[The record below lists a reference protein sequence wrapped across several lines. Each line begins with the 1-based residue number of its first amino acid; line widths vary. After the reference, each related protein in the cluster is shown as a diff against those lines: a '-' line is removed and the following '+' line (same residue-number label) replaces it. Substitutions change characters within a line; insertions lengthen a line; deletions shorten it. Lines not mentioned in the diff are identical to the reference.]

1 MTERKKITLK
11 ANLSTE
17 KLAELEEM
25 KKPAKPAE
33 RKPFV
38 RPGQGAGRGGPRRH
52 QPPISEL
59 GRTVKWLYKTYPD
72 LFFKERSK
80 PLKRHVEKDIFEAF
94 GDKPPVTKRM
104 IKKALS
110 HYVYSYPYMNG
121 VLASKGRYDLKG
133 KMVEELEDEHKTFAI
148 DWLRG
153 REEEK
158 ASKDSDEKTV
168 DKKD

>member
-25 KKPAKPAE
+25 KKPVIPAE
-33 RKPFV
+33 RKPFS
-38 RPGQGAGRGGPRRH
+38 RPGFAGRKSPSRH
-52 QPPISEL
+52 KPPISEL
-59 GRTVKWLYKTYPD
+59 GRTVKWLYKTYPE

-80 PLKRHVEKDIFEAF
+80 PLKCHIEKDIFENF

-121 VLASKGRYDLKG
+121 VLAAIGRYDLKG
-133 KMVEELEDEHKTFAI
+133 NMVEKLEDEHKTFAI
-148 DWLRG
+148 DWLRQ

-158 ASKDSDEKTV
+158 AAKEAKEKNNP
-168 DKKD
+168 

>member
-11 ANLSTE
+11 TSLSAE
-17 KLAELEEM
+17 KLAELDKM
-25 KKPAKPAE
+25 KNPQKSVE

-38 RPGQGAGRGGPRRH
+38 RPERRPSNH
-52 QPPISEL
+52 KPPITEV

-80 PLKRHVEKDIFEAF
+80 PLKRHVEKDIIEAF

-104 IKKALS
+104 LKKALS

-121 VLASKGRYDLKG
+121 VLAAKGRYDLKG
-133 KMVEELEDEHKTFAI
+133 QLVEELTDEHKTFAI
-148 DWLRG
+148 DWLRE
-153 REEEK
+153 REGEKEK
-158 ASKDSDEKTV
+158 AAKEES
-168 DKKD
+168 

>member
-25 KKPAKPAE
+25 KKPA
-33 RKPFV
+33 
-38 RPGQGAGRGGPRRH
+38 RPGYGGGRPSAARPH

-72 LFFKERSK
+72 LFFKDRSK
-80 PLKRHVEKDIFEAF
+80 PLKRQIEKDIFVAF
-94 GDKPPVTKRM
+94 GDKPPVTKRLL
-104 IKKALS
+104 KKALS

-121 VLASKGRYDLKG
+121 VLAATGRYDLRGNK
-133 KMVEELEDEHKTFAI
+133 VEDLEDEHKTFAI
-148 DWLRG
+148 DWLRE
-153 REEEK
+153 RETEK
-158 ASKDSDEKTV
+158 AAKDAADTAPKTESKKG
-168 DKKD
+168 

>member
-33 RKPFV
+33 RKPFT
-38 RPGQGAGRGGPRRH
+38 RPGAGGRGGPRRH
-52 QPPISEL
+52 TPPISEL

-72 LFFKERSK
+72 LFFKDRSK
-80 PLKRHVEKDIFEAF
+80 PLKRQVEKDIFEAF

-104 IKKALS
+104 VKKALG
-110 HYVYSYPYMNG
+110 HYVYSYSYMNG

-148 DWLRG
+148 DWLRE
-153 REEEK
+153 REAEK
-158 ASKDSDEKTV
+158 A
-168 DKKD
+168 KKEAEGDTTKPKKN

>member
-25 KKPAKPAE
+25 KKPAKPAV
-33 RKPFV
+33 RKPFT
-38 RPGQGAGRGGPRRH
+38 RPGRGTPRH

-110 HYVYSYPYMNG
+110 HYVYSYAYMNG

-148 DWLRG
+148 DWLRE
-153 REEEK
+153 REIEK
-158 ASKDSDEKTV
+158 AA
-168 DKKD
+168 KKAAGESTEPKLN